1 MKERKFKFSILVLI
15 LLCGIS
21 STAITESPRSLVNK
35 GNAHYEDGKYEE
47 AIAEYDKAI
56 SLAPDA
62 VEPMFN
68 KAKCKINTS
77 DFDGAIELFKTVA
90 AGSKNTE
97 LVARAKFNLG
107 STFFKRSETGH
118 EGDIKKVVED
128 LKTAISFWRQT
139 LDLEPENLNAAK
151 NIEAAIMRL
160 QVIKY
165 VMEKQKE
172 LSEKIAKLREDLEK
186 LLADQQKL
194 SGDNKDVQ
202 QKVQKNQVTQLQAA
216 SSYKN
221 QSPAQSDVMAGTD
234 KAQSDSV
241 EARELEKHIESF
253 TKPPADQQPPQ
264 AQDSQQGMQ
273 AAQQQSAL
281 EVVKDELA
289 QAVSAQSRA
298 VNNLDDASDAAIAE
312 QDTAAE
318 HIEKAIEALKQK
330 QEEQQQQQ
338 DQQQQDQQDQQQNE
352 DQQQE
357 QKDQQEDQQQDQQQ
371 QDQQEQQQQEQTEE
385 EKQAQAAKAT
395 AEEILKKEKQDRQKR
410 QIFKIGRKE
419 VEKDW

>member
-1 MKERKFKFSILVLI
+1 VNERKLKFNILIFI
-15 LLCGIS
+15 LLSLVS
-21 STAITESPRSLVNK
+21 SAAIAESPRSLVDK
-35 GNAHYEDGKYEE
+35 GNAFYEDGKFEE
-47 AIAEYDKAI
+47 AVAEYDKAI
-56 SLAPDA
+56 SLAPNA
-62 VEPMFN
+62 TEPKFN
-68 KAKCKINTS
+68 KAKCKVKTDDI
-77 DFDGAIELFKTVA
+77 DGAIDLFKEVA
-90 AGSKNTE
+90 VSTKGSE

-107 STFFKRSETGH
+107 NAFFKRSESGH

-128 LKTAISFWRQT
+128 LKTAISFWRQV
-139 LDLEPENLNAAK
+139 LDIEPENLNAAK

-160 QVIKY
+160 QIIRY

-186 LLADQQKL
+186 LLAEQQRL
-194 SGDNKDVQ
+194 SGDNKTVQ
-202 QKVQKNQVTQLQAA
+202 AKAEKRELTQPQAA
-216 SSYKN
+216 TSYKN
-221 QSPAQSDVMAGTD
+221 QSPVQSKVSRGTG

-264 AQDSQQGMQ
+264 DPQQGLQ
-273 AAQQQSAL
+273 AAQPEQQSAL
-281 EVVKDELA
+281 EFVKDELA
-289 QAVSAQSRA
+289 QAISAQSRA
-298 VNNLDDASDAAIAE
+298 VNNLNEGVNAAIAE

-330 QEEQQQQQ
+330 QEEDQQQE
-338 DQQQQDQQDQQQNE
+338 QQDQQDQGQQDEQNQDQQQNE
-352 DQQQE
+352 EQQE
-357 QKDQQEDQQQDQQQ
+357 QKDQQDE
-371 QDQQEQQQQEQTEE
+371 QDQQEQEQQDEE

-410 QIFKIGRKE
+410 QIFQLGRKK